1 MNEDQR
7 KEYIDNVGWY
17 IIKDLRLKDPKQY
30 SFSDKLGDITA
41 GRYNRENRS
50 VEINPILMNDYARLI
65 RTIAHEYRHDWQ
77 MTIVPT
83 NDYEKLVQDSAL
95 HPIEFNGHNLL
106 EYKNQLCELDADNYA
121 KKFIERF
128 LEYQKGGV

>member
-121 KKFIERF
+121 KKFIVRF
-128 LEYQKGGV
+128 